1 MELEEMITVSDVV
14 EYMYCP
20 RFVYFER
27 VLGIPQHEEKR
38 EKVLIGRNIHE
49 LKEKINKNYIRK
61 SINAK
66 AKFLNVYLSS
76 KKYRIVGIVDE
87 VLELE
92 DGSYAPLDYK
102 FAEYKNKLFKTHK
115 YQSILY
121 GLLIKENFNVEV
133 NRGFV
138 VYVRSGN
145 LVKEIKF
152 KQKDFDDAIGFIDL
166 IFDIIENEEFPLD
179 IKVNKRKCIDCCY
192 RNRTFANTFKYLD

>member
-1 MELEEMITVSDVV
+1 MITVSDVV

-20 RFVYFER
+20 RFIYFER
-27 VLGIPQHEEKR
+27 VLCIPQHEEKR
-38 EKVLIGRNIHE
+38 EKVLIGRHIHE

-87 VLELE
+87 VLELD

-102 FAEYKNKLFKTHK
+102 FAEYKSRLFKTHK

-121 GLLIKENFNVEV
+121 GLLIKENFGVDV
-133 NRGFV
+133 NRGYV

-152 KQKDFDDAIGFIDL
+152 KQKDFDEAVEFIDL
-166 IFDIIENEEFPLD
+166 IFRIIENEEFPLN
-179 IKVNKRKCIDCCY
+179 IRVNKRKCIDCCY
-192 RNRTFANTFKYLD
+192 RNICCK

>member
-20 RFVYFER
+20 RFIYFER
-27 VLGIPQHEEKR
+27 VLCIPQHEEKR
-38 EKVLIGRNIHE
+38 EKVLIGRHIHE

-102 FAEYKNKLFKTHK
+102 FAEYKSRLFKTHK

-121 GLLIKENFNVEV
+121 GLLIKENFGVDV
-133 NRGFV
+133 NRGYV

-152 KQKDFDDAIGFIDL
+152 KQKDFDEAVEFIDL
-166 IFDIIENEEFPLD
+166 IFRIIENEEFPLN
-179 IKVNKRKCIDCCY
+179 IRVNKRKCIDCCY
-192 RNRTFANTFKYLD
+192 RNICCK

>member
-1 MELEEMITVSDVV
+1 MELEGMITVSDVV

-38 EKVLIGRNIHE
+38 EKVLIGRNIHD

-92 DGSYAPLDYK
+92 NGSYAPLDYK
-102 FAEYKNKLFKTHK
+102 FAEYKNRLFKTHK

-121 GLLIKENFNVEV
+121 GLLIKENFGVEV

-145 LVKEIKF
+145 LVKKINF
-152 KQKDFDDAIGFIDL
+152 KQKDFEDAVRFIDL
-166 IFDIIENEEFPLD
+166 IFDIIENEKFPMN

-192 RNRTFANTFKYLD
+192 RNICCK

>member
-1 MELEEMITVSDVV
+1 MITVSDVV

>member
-20 RFVYFER
+20 RFIYFER
-27 VLGIPQHEEKR
+27 VLCIPQHEEKR
-38 EKVLIGRNIHE
+38 EKVLIGRHIHE

-87 VLELE
+87 VLELD

-102 FAEYKNKLFKTHK
+102 FAEYKSRLFKTHK

-121 GLLIKENFNVEV
+121 GLLIKENFGVDV
-133 NRGFV
+133 NRGYV

-152 KQKDFDDAIGFIDL
+152 KQKDFDEAVEFIDL
-166 IFDIIENEEFPLD
+166 IFRIIENEEFPLN
-179 IKVNKRKCIDCCY
+179 IRVNKRKCIDCCY
-192 RNRTFANTFKYLD
+192 RNICCK

>member
-1 MELEEMITVSDVV
+1 MITVSDVV

-38 EKVLIGRNIHE
+38 EKVLIGRNIHD

-76 KKYRIVGIVDE
+76 KKYKIVGIVDE
-87 VLELE
+87 VLELD
-92 DGSYAPLDYK
+92 DGSYSPLDYK
-102 FAEYKNKLFKTHK
+102 FSEYKNRLFKTHK

-121 GLLIKENFNVEV
+121 GLLIKENFGVEV
-133 NRGFV
+133 NRGFI
-138 VYVRSGN
+138 VYVRSSN

-152 KQKDFDDAIGFIDL
+152 KQKDFDKAIEFVDL
-166 IFDIIENEEFPLD
+166 IFKIIKNEEFPLN

-192 RNRTFANTFKYLD
+192 RNICCK